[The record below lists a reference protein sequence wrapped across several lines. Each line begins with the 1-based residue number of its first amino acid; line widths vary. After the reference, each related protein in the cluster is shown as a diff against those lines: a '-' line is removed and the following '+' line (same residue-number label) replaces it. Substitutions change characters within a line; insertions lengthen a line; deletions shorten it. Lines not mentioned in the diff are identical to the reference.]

1 MPPVVNVHTHFQPE
15 SVLALVAPY
24 GIEMTTGPDG
34 KSWYFRS
41 GAVEYLLPTGSSK
54 FWGAGLGDQI
64 GEMDSAGID
73 VNVLQPSPMI
83 FSYHLPADVGA
94 AFSSAFNDE
103 VARSIDQHPTR
114 FWGSAQLPNL
124 MEWKLGIS

>member
-1 MPPVVNVHTHFQPE
+1 MPPVVNLHTHFQPE

-24 GIEMTTGPDG
+24 GIEMTTGLGG

-41 GAVEYLLPTGSSK
+41 GDVGYLLPTGSTQ

-64 GEMDSAGID
+64 EEMDTAEID

-83 FSYHLPADVGA
+83 FSYHLRPDDGA
-94 AFSSAFNDE
+94 TFSRAFNDE
-103 VARSIDQHPTR
+103 VARCIDEHPTC
-114 FWGSAQLPNL
+114 S
-124 MEWKLGIS
+124 